1 MTEPIILI
9 VDDAA
14 FMRNVIG
21 NTLKQIGYK
30 ELYFAA
36 NGFQAVDKA
45 KELKPDFITLDIS
58 MPGIDGIEVIGK
70 LLEVSPES
78 KIIMISAVTA
88 QQAVKQAI
96 KNGAVDFIAKPF
108 SKEEIAE
115 VLKRHTR

>member
-1 MTEPIILI
+1 MGEPKILI

-21 NTLKQIGYK
+21 NTLKQIGYTD
-30 ELYFAA
+30 LYFAED
-36 NGFQAVDKA
+36 GFQAVDKA
-45 KELKPDFITLDIS
+45 NELKPEFITLDIS
-58 MPGIDGIEVIGK
+58 MPGMDGVEVIEK
-70 LLEVSPES
+70 LLGVSPKS

-108 SKEEIAE
+108 SKEEIEE
-115 VLKRHTR
+115 VLKRHSR